1 MITVLSTSD
10 LRILTT
16 GKKFRLF
23 GISSLQL
30 VQKSRALEAN
40 ARPAVV
46 CVRTTSTLT
55 EIVKRLAATVSRVL
69 CVVCCVLCVVRP
81 SHPVQGLHRV
91 YVLDENEKPIGV
103 ISLRD
108 LIRYL
113 LPKVSGKAYAWS

>member
-46 CVRTTSTLT
+46 CVRTSTTLVD
-55 EIVKRLAATVSRVL
+55 IVKRLAAT
-69 CVVCCVLCVVRP
+69 
-81 SHPVQGLHRV
+81 GLHRV
-91 YVLDENEKPIGV
+91 YVLDEHEKPIGV

-108 LIRYL
+108 LIRYI
-113 LPKVSGKAYAWS
+113 LPKISGKAYSWS